1 MSRSS
6 FNLRIDP
13 APMKPMPVT
22 IPWITR
28 DCASYCIP
36 CPPPP
41 TPPLPCLARPAC
53 AFAHRPAFRLVR
65 VAYPRARQATWPGPC
80 ESAIAPPTGPN
91 PTPTSTLAIR
101 DPSPPLPLAPVV
113 RFVSLRQSLSKNK
126 REAKESVPVVRR
138 FLYTC
143 VATRNCAEC
152 ARGSHIRRARRGP
165 DRLPFLAA
173 LPPEY
178 QRHLPESGTAL
189 RLDQAPRVRPQ
200 HPLRQQVIPP
210 PCFPTQR

>member
-1 MSRSS
+1 MPAHASTTTAVPKETSMCVRTPAGFPACSR
-6 FNLRIDP
+6 
-13 APMKPMPVT
+13 
-22 IPWITR
+22 
-28 DCASYCIP
+28 CIP
-36 CPPPP
+36 
-41 TPPLPCLARPAC
+41 T
-53 AFAHRPAFRLVR
+53 
-65 VAYPRARQATWPGPC
+65 
-80 ESAIAPPTGPN
+80 
-91 PTPTSTLAIR
+91 
-101 DPSPPLPLAPVV
+101 SPPSNMARTMRISICAANRVESNPNVNSCHKRSINTLLLAPVV
-113 RFVSLRQSLSKNK
+113 RFASLRQSLSKNK
-126 REAKESVPVVRR
+126 REAMESLPVVLR